1 VTESRTQSA
10 ITTLVQLSLITTLM
24 TLMGCTTTQVITA
37 NSKPPVQLQTVI
49 SDAERV
55 DVMIMP
61 FAPNLETLPDAGSDD
76 IPVSAEVRRAESRY
90 LAFHLKDTLERT
102 GNWGIVRVVPS
113 AARHH
118 PLLVSGEILASDG
131 ERLAV
136 SVTATDASGRV
147 WLTQTYEDNASKYAY
162 QSIKEDPFQ
171 DLYNNIAN
179 DLVQQYQARAVSEI
193 GNIKQIA
200 QLAFAADLAPDAF
213 SGYLIENKDGT
224 TSVAQAPADR
234 DTILQRVGKIRAQ
247 DDLLVDTLDDYYFK
261 FYRDVKPSYDEW
273 RYATYDEAVRLRQ
286 LNKQARNRL
295 LTGAALIAGGIYA
308 GSQSNTWAAD
318 AAAAGAVVGGIAAVK
333 SGLDRR
339 KQTEIHEQ
347 ALRELTQSLGREI
360 TPSVLDIEGATV
372 ELTGSAEQQY
382 AQWRSMLRALY
393 QAERGVAQEPLTP
406 QVR

>member
-1 VTESRTQSA
+1 MSRRHPRRA
-10 ITTLVQLSLITTLM
+10 ITICVQLSLLATVM
-24 TLMGCTTTQVITA
+24 TLMGCATTQVITA
-37 NSKPPVQLQTVI
+37 NSKPPVQLQIVV

-61 FAPNLETLPDAGSDD
+61 FVPKLETPPASDSDD
-76 IPVSAEVRRAESRY
+76 IPVSTEVRRAESRY

-118 PLLVSGEILASDG
+118 PLLISGEILASDG

-136 SVTATDASGRV
+136 SVTATDSSGHV

-179 DLVQQYQARAVSEI
+179 DLIQQYQARAVSEI
-193 GNIKQIA
+193 SSIKKVA
-200 QLAFAADLAPDAF
+200 QLKFAEDLAPDAF

-224 TSVAQAPADR
+224 TSVAQAPADG
-234 DTILQRVGKIRAQ
+234 DTILQRVAKIRAQ

-261 FYRDVKPSYDEW
+261 FYRDIKPSYDEW

-382 AQWRSMLRALY
+382 AQWRSMLRGLY
-393 QAERGVAQEPLTP
+393 QAERGLSQEPLPSQT
-406 QVR
+406 R

>member
-1 VTESRTQSA
+1 MTESRTKSA
-10 ITTLVQLSLITTLM
+10 LATLARVLLITTFM

-37 NSKPPVQLQTVI
+37 NSKPPVQLQTMI

-55 DVMIMP
+55 DVMILP
-61 FAPNLETLPDAGSDD
+61 FAPNLETLPESGSDN

-102 GNWGIVRVVPS
+102 GNWGIVRVVPG

-118 PLLVSGEILASDG
+118 PLLISGKILASDG

-136 SVTATDASGRV
+136 LVTATDASGRT
-147 WLTQTYEDNASKYAY
+147 WLAQTYEDTASKYAY
-162 QSIKEDPFQ
+162 QSVKEDPFQ

-193 GNIKQIA
+193 SDIKQIA

-213 SGYLIENKDGT
+213 ASYLIENRDGT
-224 TSVAQAPADR
+224 TSIAQAPADN
-234 DTILQRVGKIRAQ
+234 DTILQRVAKIQTQ

-261 FYRDVKPSYDEW
+261 FYRDIKPSYDEW

-286 LNKQARNRL
+286 LNKQSRNRL

-308 GSQSNTWAAD
+308 GSKSNTWAAD

-333 SGLDRR
+333 GGLDRR

-347 ALRELTQSLGREI
+347 ALQELTQSLGREI
-360 TPSVLDIEGATV
+360 TPNVLDIEGATV

-382 AQWRSMLRALY
+382 AQWRSMLRTLY
-393 QAERGVAQEPLTP
+393 QAERGLSQPLLTP
-406 QVR
+406 QAR

>member
-1 VTESRTQSA
+1 MTEPRTRRA
-10 ITTLVQLSLITTLM
+10 LTTLVQLWLIMTFATLA
-24 TLMGCTTTQVITA
+24 GCATTQVITA
-37 NSKPPVQLQTVI
+37 NSKPPVQLQSVI
-49 SDAERV
+49 SDAARV
-55 DVMIMP
+55 DVMILP
-61 FAPNLETLPDAGSDD
+61 FAPNLASLPESDDDD

-118 PLLVSGEILASDG
+118 PLLVSGKILASDG

-136 SVTATDASGRV
+136 LVTATDASGRV
-147 WLTQTYEDNASKYAY
+147 WLTRTYDDNASKYAY

-179 DLVQQYQARAVSEI
+179 DLVLQYQARAVDDI
-193 GNIKQIA
+193 RNIRQIA
-200 QLAFAADLAPDAF
+200 ELAFAADLAPDAF
-213 SGYLIENKDGT
+213 SGYLTENRDGT
-224 TSVAQAPADR
+224 TSVAQLPAAS
-234 DTILQRVGKIRAQ
+234 DTILQRVARIRAQ

-333 SGLDRR
+333 GGLDRR

-347 ALRELTQSLGREI
+347 ALQELTQSLGREI
-360 TPSVLDIEGATV
+360 TPNVLDIEGATV

-382 AQWRSMLRALY
+382 AQWRSMLQALY
-393 QAERGVAQEPLTP
+393 EAERGLGQAPITP
-406 QVR
+406 QTR

>member
-1 VTESRTQSA
+1 MTQSNA
-10 ITTLVQLSLITTLM
+10 QRAAGAFAQFLLM
-24 TLMGCTTTQVITA
+24 TALLTLAGCATTQVITA
-37 NSKPPVQLQTVI
+37 NSKPPIQLQTMI
-49 SDAERV
+49 LDAERV
-55 DVMIMP
+55 DIMILP
-61 FAPNLETLPDAGSDD
+61 FAPNLETLPSSGSDD

-118 PLLVSGEILASDG
+118 PLLVSGKILASDG

-179 DLVQQYQARAVSEI
+179 DLVAQYQTRSANEINAV
-193 GNIKQIA
+193 KQIA
-200 QLAFAADLAPDAF
+200 QLSFAADLAPDAF
-213 SGYLIENKDGT
+213 ARYLTKNRDGT
-224 TSVAQAPADR
+224 TSVTQVPADS
-234 DTILQRVGKIRAQ
+234 DTILQRVAKIRVQ

-261 FYRDVKPSYDEW
+261 FYRDIKPSYDEW

-286 LNKQARNRL
+286 MNKQARNRL

-360 TPSVLDIEGATV
+360 TPNVLDIEGATV
-372 ELTGSAEQQY
+372 ELSGSAEQQY
-382 AQWRSMLRALY
+382 TQWRSLLRALY
-393 QAERGVAQEPLTP
+393 QADQGLPPINAIP
-406 QVR
+406 QAR

>member
-1 VTESRTQSA
+1 VTKSRTQSA
-10 ITTLVQLSLITTLM
+10 LTTLAQLLLITTFM

-55 DVMIMP
+55 DVMILP
-61 FAPNLETLPDAGSDD
+61 FAPNLETLPESGGDD

-118 PLLVSGEILASDG
+118 PLLVSGKILASDG
-131 ERLAV
+131 ERLTV
-136 SVTATDASGRV
+136 LVKATDASGRT
-147 WLTQTYEDNASKYAY
+147 WLTQTYEDTASKYAY
-162 QSIKEDPFQ
+162 QSVKEDPFQ

-179 DLVQQYQARAVSEI
+179 DLVQQYQTRAVSEI
-193 GNIKQIA
+193 SNIKQIA

-213 SGYLIENKDGT
+213 ASYLIENRDGT
-224 TSVAQAPADR
+224 TSIAQAPADN
-234 DTILQRVGKIRAQ
+234 DTILQRVAKIQTQ

-261 FYRDVKPSYDEW
+261 FYRDIKPSYDEW

-286 LNKQARNRL
+286 LNKQSRNRL

-308 GSQSNTWAAD
+308 GSKSNTWAAD

-333 SGLDRR
+333 GGLDRR

-347 ALRELTQSLGREI
+347 ALQELTQSLGREI
-360 TPSVLDIEGATV
+360 TPNVLDIEGATV

-382 AQWRSMLRALY
+382 AQWRSMLRTLY
-393 QAERGVAQEPLTP
+393 QAERGLSQQPLTP
-406 QVR
+406 QAR

>member
-1 VTESRTQSA
+1 MTDSRTRHA
-10 ITTLVQLSLITTLM
+10 AVTFGQLCLITALV
-24 TLMGCTTTQVITA
+24 TLMGCATTQVITA

-55 DVMIMP
+55 DVMILP
-61 FAPNLETLPDAGSDD
+61 FAPNLETLPSSGSDD
-76 IPVSAEVRRAESRY
+76 IPISAEVRRAESRY

-102 GNWGIVRVVPS
+102 GNWGIVRVVPI

-118 PLLVSGEILASDG
+118 SLLVSGKILASDG

-179 DLVQQYQARAVSEI
+179 DLVLQYQARATSEI
-193 GNIKQIA
+193 SSIKQIA

-213 SGYLIENKDGT
+213 AGYLTQNRDGT
-224 TSVAQAPADR
+224 TEVVQAPADS
-234 DTILQRVGKIRAQ
+234 DTILQRVAKIQAQ

-261 FYRDVKPSYDEW
+261 FYRDIKPSYDEW

-286 LNKQARNRL
+286 MNKQARNRL

-318 AAAAGAVVGGIAAVK
+318 AAAAGTVVGGIAALK

-347 ALRELTQSLGREI
+347 ALQELTQSLGREI

-393 QAERGVAQEPLTP
+393 QAERGLAQEPLTP
-406 QVR
+406 QAR